1 MVIFQVN
8 EKATVPEE
16 TNQREET
23 TQEAPAVEQKLAT
36 TEVDVPPTESKTAE
50 PDEVLFFPDEED
62 NKLAD
67 EEGNEAA
74 VSPIHEED
82 LKFTEDIENEDQ
94 ADLEGDNE
102 IEDQ

>member
-1 MVIFQVN
+1 
-8 EKATVPEE
+8 VPEE
-16 TNQREET
+16 TNQKEET

-50 PDEVLFFPDEED
+50 PDEED
-62 NKLAD
+62 IKLAD

-74 VSPIHEED
+74 VSPIREED

-102 IEDQ
+102 IED